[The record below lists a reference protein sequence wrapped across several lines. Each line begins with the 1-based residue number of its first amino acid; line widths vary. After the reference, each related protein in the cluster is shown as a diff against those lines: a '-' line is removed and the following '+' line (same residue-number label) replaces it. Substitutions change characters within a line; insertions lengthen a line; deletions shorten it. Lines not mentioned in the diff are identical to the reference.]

1 MNNEKVEALLTTIGA
16 LGELWGVTYNN
27 FLKQGFSK
35 ADALAHTKAFMSALI
50 HEIMIYG
57 G

>member
-1 MNNEKVEALLTTIGA
+1 MNNEKVMELITAVGA

-27 FLKQGFSK
+27 FLKQGFNK
-35 ADALAHTKAFMSALI
+35 MEALAHTKEFMSALI
-50 HEIMIYG
+50 HEIMICG